1 MSDHTLN
8 QRRRSLFRAGRWCL
22 SVGFFV
28 LLTIG
33 CNGTVT
39 VYEVIVNGGAPGVG
53 AGATSASGGSAGDG
67 ATSRAGSTASSGG
80 NMAGGFAGDAAR
92 AGAGNTSGV
101 GGDLAGASG
110 AFGVGGSGDV
120 GAMGGVAGVAGTG
133 IGGVA
138 GVAGTGAGGG
148 GGSAGLACGTLIADV
163 PADCHA
169 TIACV
174 GTRVVDQNNVPVPA
188 NACIEGTC
196 NAAGTSGTAPAPAG
210 TACSA
215 LGGGIVCD
223 GAGKCVPCVRA
234 SDCLAGQVCSAAN
247 QCVAGS
253 CTDVDCGGICPPC
266 ATGKKCLAD
275 ADCVTFACDAVSLT
289 CITPQCQDHRQ
300 DGDETDA
307 DCGGGFCPSCPLGE
321 NCVVDSDC
329 RSLACDAV
337 KLICVS
343 DQCADHRAD
352 GYETDVDCGGGNCK
366 ACFVGQKCKSN
377 FDCQPGHVCNA
388 MRVCQ

>member
-8 QRRRSLFRAGRWCL
+8 HRRRSLFRPRGWL

-33 CNGTVT
+33 CNGTET
-39 VYEVIVNGGAPGVG
+39 VYEVIDNSGAPGV
-53 AGATSASGGSAGDG
+53 SAGGG
-67 ATSRAGSTASSGG
+67 ATSRAGSTASFGG
-80 NMAGGFAGDAAR
+80 NLAGGFAGDAAG

-101 GGDLAGASG
+101 AGDAAGASG
-110 AFGVGGSGDV
+110 ALGVGGSSDV
-120 GAMGGVAGVAGTG
+120 GGMS
-133 IGGVA
+133 
-138 GVAGTGAGGG
+138 
-148 GGSAGLACGTLIADV
+148 GSAGLACGTLIPDV

-174 GTRVVDQNNVPVPA
+174 GTRVVDQNDVPVSA
-188 NACIEGTC
+188 NVCIEGTC
-196 NAAGTSGTAPAPAG
+196 NATGTPGSAPAPLG

-215 LGGGIVCD
+215 AGGGIVCD

-234 SDCLAGQVCSAAN
+234 SDCPTGQACSAAN
-247 QCVAGS
+247 QCVPGS

-275 ADCVTFACDAVSLT
+275 ADCVSFACDVVSLT
-289 CITPQCQDHRQ
+289 CVTPQCRDHHQ

-307 DCGGGFCPSCPLGE
+307 DCGGGFCSSCPLGE

-329 RSLACDAV
+329 GSLACDAV
-337 KLICVS
+337 RLSCVS
-343 DQCADHRAD
+343 DQCTDNHAD
-352 GYETDVDCGGGNCK
+352 GNEPDVDCGGGNCK
-366 ACFVGQKCKSN
+366 GCSVGQKCKSN
-377 FDCQPGHVCNA
+377 FDCQSGHFCSTAHVC
-388 MRVCQ
+388 Q